1 MYRHSYIKLLFTLLL
16 VVLIGLHYQYG
27 IPWYSYVILLLL
39 FGLTLF
45 PGVYFIQL
53 NYFTQS
59 LSKGPSN
66 KKQIAITFDDGPM
79 AEFTPKVL
87 DILKT
92 EGVRA
97 TFFLVGKNIAG
108 NEAIVKRLISEG
120 HTIGNHSFEHG
131 FWFSMQSK
139 GKMIADAGKCDEA
152 IEQVTGLQPKL
163 FRPPYGVT
171 NPMVAE
177 VIKQK
182 GYTSIGWSLRTYDT
196 NAVSGEALLSKALKN
211 LQSGDIVLL
220 HDWPPFTIGI
230 LSDFIKEAKRR
241 GFELV
246 TVDELLQIPAY
257 KNR

>member
-27 IPWYSYVILLLL
+27 IPWYSYAILLLL

-59 LSKGPSN
+59 LSRGPAN

-87 DILKT
+87 DILKA
-92 EGVRA
+92 EGARA
-97 TFFLVGKNIAG
+97 TFFLIGKNIAG

-152 IEQVTGLQPKL
+152 IELVTGLQPKL

-196 NAVSGEALLSKALKN
+196 NAVSAEALLSKALKN
-211 LQSGDIVLL
+211 LKSGDIVLL

>member
-1 MYRHSYIKLLFTLLL
+1 MYRHSYIKVLFTLLL
-16 VVLIGLHYQYG
+16 VVLVGLHYQYG
-27 IPWYSYVILLLL
+27 MPWYAYFILLLL
-39 FGLTLF
+39 FGLVLF

-53 NYFTQS
+53 NYFVQS
-59 LSKGPSN
+59 LYKGPSN

-79 AEFTPKVL
+79 REFTPKVL
-87 DILKT
+87 DILKN
-92 EGVRA
+92 ENVRA
-97 TFFLVGKNIAG
+97 SFFLIGKNIAG
-108 NEAIVKRLISEG
+108 NEDILKRLVNEG

-131 FWFSMQSK
+131 FWFSMQGK
-139 GKMIADAGKCDEA
+139 QKMIADAGKCDEI

-171 NPMVAE
+171 NPMVAQ

-182 GYTSIGWSLRTYDT
+182 GYTSIGWSVRTYDT
-196 NAVSGEALLSKALKN
+196 NAQSAEQLLVKALKN
-211 LQSGDIVLL
+211 LESGDIVLF
-220 HDWPPFTIGI
+220 HDWAAHTIGI
-230 LSDFIKEAKRR
+230 LSEFIQEAKRR